1 MIYRRYAICE
11 KQLWA
16 VLNKRHI
23 PACAQTSQ
31 RKDTSVNINQT
42 EQRERLKPDMKLQKT
57 TTYFYICLDKTYL
70 D

>member
-1 MIYRRYAICE
+1 M
-11 KQLWA
+11 WA

-42 EQRERLKPDMKLQKT
+42 EHRERLKPDMKLPKNNNIFL
-57 TTYFYICLDKTYL
+57 YFFR
-70 D
+70 